1 MEEADRCDRV
11 AIIDR
16 GRIVGLDSPS
26 ALRSEIGGD
35 VISAK
40 TKNADSLAA
49 RIAEQLGVETMVLN
63 DEVRIEQ
70 RNGHSFITRLVES
83 FPGEIESITLSKP
96 TLEDVFIVKTGR
108 RLNSD
113 G

>member
-1 MEEADRCDRV
+1 M
-11 AIIDR
+11 
-16 GRIVGLDSPS
+16 
-26 ALRSEIGGD
+26 
-35 VISAK
+35 ISAK

-49 RIAEQLGVETMVLN
+49 RIAEKLGVETTVLN
-63 DEVRIEQ
+63 NEVRVEQ
-70 RNGHSFITRLVES
+70 RNGHSFITRLVEA
-83 FPGEIESITLSKP
+83 FPGEIESVTLSKP